1 MPSAHGAELNYLIQM
16 LFGLYI
22 HSQHPCSNHITYNLS
37 FQFQKPST
45 RKMAYWLTEN
55 ATEAY
60 LKSMKMGKMGN
71 EPDIADFISAIA
83 AGNNA
88 QLMVVVG
95 AATARSTTLGLVTA
109 ADQTGGHVISISKG
123 TEELH
128 CSKQALGS
136 DANRVEFVVGDAHT
150 LLLNNYRN
158 ADLVVIDCNLE
169 HHEQILGAIQGN
181 GREKSTIVLGYNAHW
196 KDSWQWSR
204 SNSHLLPI
212 GEGLL
217 LMRIAGK
224 SGNGGTGGGKHT
236 RGGSHGGSKKSHWI
250 VKVDN
255 CTGEE
260 HVFRVK
266 SPGRGVVNT

>member
-1 MPSAHGAELNYLIQM
+1 MG
-16 LFGLYI
+16 
-22 HSQHPCSNHITYNLS
+22 
-37 FQFQKPST
+37 
-45 RKMAYWLTEN
+45 YWLTEN

-60 LKSMKMGKMGN
+60 LKSMKMGKRAN
-71 EPDIADFISAIA
+71 EPDASEFISAIA

-95 AATARSTTLGLVTA
+95 AATARSTTVGLLA
-109 ADQTGGHVISISKG
+109 AAEQTGGHVISIFKG

-128 CSKQALGS
+128 SSKQALGS
-136 DANRVEFVVGDAHT
+136 DADRVGFVVGDAET
-150 LLLNNYRN
+150 LLLNNYRD

-169 HHEQILGAIQGN
+169 NHEQILGAIKGN
-181 GREKSTIVLGYNAHW
+181 GREKSTIVLGYNAFW
-196 KDSWQWSR
+196 KDSWRWSR

-217 LMRIAGK
+217 LMRIARK
-224 SGNGGTGGGKHT
+224 SENGGGGGGKNT
-236 RGGSHGGSKKSHWI
+236 RDGGSHGGSKKSHWV

-266 SPGRGVVNT
+266 SPGGRVVKA

>member
-1 MPSAHGAELNYLIQM
+1 MG
-16 LFGLYI
+16 
-22 HSQHPCSNHITYNLS
+22 
-37 FQFQKPST
+37 
-45 RKMAYWLTEN
+45 YWSTEN

-60 LKSMKMGKMGN
+60 LKSMKMGKMTN
-71 EPDIADFISAIA
+71 EPDAAEFISAIA

-95 AATARSTTLGLVTA
+95 AATARSTTLGLVA
-109 ADQTGGHVISISKG
+109 AAEQTGGRVVSIFKT

-128 CSKQALGS
+128 SSKQALGPAAS
-136 DANRVEFVVGDAHT
+136 RVGLVVGDAES
-150 LLLNNYRN
+150 LLLNSYRD
-158 ADLVVIDCNLE
+158 ADLVAIDCSLE
-169 HHEQILGAIQGN
+169 NHERILGAIKGN
-181 GREKSTIVLGYNAHW
+181 GREKSTIVLGYNAFW
-196 KDSWQWSR
+196 KDSWRWSK

-217 LMRIAGK
+217 LMRIARK
-224 SGNGGTGGGKHT
+224 SENGGGGGGRT
-236 RGGSHGGSKKSHWI
+236 IRDGGSRGGSKKSHWI

-266 SPGRGVVNT
+266 SPSSRIVRA

>member
-1 MPSAHGAELNYLIQM
+1 
-16 LFGLYI
+16 
-22 HSQHPCSNHITYNLS
+22 
-37 FQFQKPST
+37 
-45 RKMAYWLTEN
+45 MAYWLTEN

-60 LKSMKMGKMGN
+60 IKSMKMGKIGN
-71 EPDIADFISAIA
+71 EPDIAEFISAIA

-95 AATARSTTLGLVTA
+95 AASARSTTLGLVEA
-109 ADQTGGHVISISKG
+109 AEQTGGHVISIFKE
-123 TEELH
+123 TEELQS
-128 CSKQALGS
+128 SKQALGS
-136 DANRVEFVVGDAHT
+136 DASRVDFIVGDAET
-150 LLLNNYRN
+150 LLLNYYRN

-169 HHEQILGAIQGN
+169 HHEQILSAIQGN

-196 KDSWQWSR
+196 KDSWRWSR

-224 SGNGGTGGGKHT
+224 SDNGGVGGGNGKHT

-250 VKVDN
+250 VKVDD

-260 HVFRVK
+260 HVFKVK
-266 SPGRGVVNT
+266 SPGRRVAKT

>member
-1 MPSAHGAELNYLIQM
+1 
-16 LFGLYI
+16 
-22 HSQHPCSNHITYNLS
+22 
-37 FQFQKPST
+37 
-45 RKMAYWLTEN
+45 
-55 ATEAY
+55 
-60 LKSMKMGKMGN
+60 MKMGKRAN
-71 EPDIADFISAIA
+71 EPDAAEFISAIA

-95 AATARSTTLGLVTA
+95 AATARSTTLGLVAAAEQTA
-109 ADQTGGHVISISKG
+109 GHVISIFKE

-128 CSKQALGS
+128 SSKQALGS
-136 DANRVEFVVGDAHT
+136 DASRVGFVVGDAET
-150 LLLNNYRN
+150 LLLNNYRD

-169 HHEQILGAIQGN
+169 NHERILGAIKGN
-181 GREKSTIVLGYNAHW
+181 GREKSTIVLGYNAFW
-196 KDSWQWSR
+196 KDSWRWSR

-217 LMRIAGK
+217 LMRIARK
-224 SGNGGTGGGKHT
+224 SENGGGGKNT
-236 RGGSHGGSKKSHWI
+236 CDGGSHGGSKKSHWV

-266 SPGRGVVNT
+266 SPGGRVVRA

>member
-1 MPSAHGAELNYLIQM
+1 MMQGRL
-16 LFGLYI
+16 
-22 HSQHPCSNHITYNLS
+22 
-37 FQFQKPST
+37 
-45 RKMAYWLTEN
+45 
-55 ATEAY
+55 
-60 LKSMKMGKMGN
+60 GN
-71 EPDIADFISAIA
+71 EPDVAEFISAIA

-88 QLMVVVG
+88 QVMVVVG
-95 AATARSTTLGLVTA
+95 AATAKSTTLGLVA
-109 ADQTGGHVISISKG
+109 AAEQTGGHVISIFNE

-128 CSKQALGS
+128 SSKQALGS
-136 DANRVEFVVGDAHT
+136 DANRVDFIVGDAQT

-169 HHEQILGAIQGN
+169 HHEQILGSIQGN

-196 KDSWQWSR
+196 KDSWRWSR
-204 SNSHLLPI
+204 SNSQLMPI

-224 SGNGGTGGGKHT
+224 SENGGGGGKHT
-236 RGGSHGGSKKSHWI
+236 CGGSHGGSKKRHWI

-266 SPGRGVVNT
+266 SPSRRVVNT

>member
-1 MPSAHGAELNYLIQM
+1 M
-16 LFGLYI
+16 
-22 HSQHPCSNHITYNLS
+22 T
-37 FQFQKPST
+37 
-45 RKMAYWLTEN
+45 YWLTEN
-55 ATEAY
+55 AY
-60 LKSMKMGKMGN
+60 LKSMKMGN
-71 EPDIADFISAIA
+71 EPDVAEFISAIA

-95 AATARSTTLGLVTA
+95 AATARSTTLGLVAA
-109 ADQTGGHVISISKG
+109 ADQTGGRVVSIFKE

-128 CSKQALGS
+128 LTKQALGS
-136 DANRVEFVVGDAHT
+136 HANRVDFIVGDAQT

-158 ADLVVIDCNLE
+158 ADLVVINCNIE
-169 HHEQILGAIQGN
+169 HHEMILEAIQGN
-181 GREKSTIVLGYNAHW
+181 GREKSTIVLGFNAHW

-224 SGNGGTGGGKHT
+224 TESGGPGGGSAKHA
-236 RGGSHGGSKKSHWI
+236 RGGSYGGGKKSHWV

-260 HVFRVK
+260 HVFKVK
-266 SPGRGVVNT
+266 SPGTRVVRT

>member
-1 MPSAHGAELNYLIQM
+1 MS
-16 LFGLYI
+16 
-22 HSQHPCSNHITYNLS
+22 
-37 FQFQKPST
+37 
-45 RKMAYWLTEN
+45 YWLTEN

-71 EPDIADFISAIA
+71 EPDVAEFISAIA

-95 AATARSTTLGLVTA
+95 TATARSTTLGLVA
-109 ADQTGGHVISISKG
+109 AAEQTGGRVISIFKEI
-123 TEELH
+123 EELQS
-128 CSKQALGS
+128 SKQALGNY
-136 DANRVEFVVGDAHT
+136 ANRVEFIVGDAQT

-158 ADLVVIDCNLE
+158 ADFVVIDCNLE

-181 GREKSTIVLGYNAHW
+181 GREKSAIVLGYNAHW

-217 LMRIAGK
+217 LMRIGGK
-224 SGNGGTGGGKHT
+224 CENGGGGGKHN
-236 RGGSHGGSKKSHWI
+236 RSGSYGGSKKSHWV

-266 SPGRGVVNT
+266 SPSRRVVKT